1 MRADVR
7 TRRAEYAEQTRG
19 ALLDAAGRAFA
30 AGGYASTS
38 LAEVASAARVTKG
51 AVYHHFSDKRA
62 LFEAVVCGYYEAG
75 VQRVYEAVA
84 NYPDDA
90 WGAAL
95 AAVDAALDEC
105 MDPVVARLIYVEG
118 PVGLGWSRW
127 REAEERYTRQNVR
140 LLLQGLIDSRI
151 FSTELPAEAMTQL
164 VTGMITHAGMALADA
179 SSRQRKAVRRE
190 LGAAFLHVMVG
201 LRSGSVRA

>member
-1 MRADVR
+1 MQADVK

-62 LFEAVVCGYYEAG
+62 LFEAVVVGYYEAG
-75 VQRVYEAVA
+75 VQRVYDAVG

-140 LLLQGLIDSRI
+140 LLLRGLIDSGI
-151 FSTELPAEAMTQL
+151 FSPELPAEAMTQL

-179 SSRQRKAVRRE
+179 SSRQRRAVRRE

-201 LRSGSVRA
+201 LRSGSAPA